1 MTHQF
6 ICRHS
11 GARPQ
16 RLSGFTLVE
25 LLVVIAIIA
34 TLIGLLLPAVQTARE
49 AARRSACSNNMK
61 QIGLG
66 LHSHLSA
73 KKKFPA
79 GYIYTAADNPSPGS
93 NGPPAWGWAVFILP
107 FAEQSQLF
115 DALGS
120 TTSGGRLPKTKLKDM
135 NSSNGGDA
143 LLMTSVPMYRCA
155 SDSAPAYLTNSVKLP
170 SFSSGTSP
178 SACGFSHDNWT
189 KTVATSNYVA
199 SCGYEGGTLPG
210 EPTPPST
217 SSCDTDGSVIYHG
230 RPWCARDPDGI
241 FYGMTDS
248 ALGLAPGKISD
259 GLSKTFAM
267 SERCFKHG
275 AAAWAGNGEF
285 NKYNLRGPWRTLYA
299 NLYINPDNSNSDG
312 NWGNN
317 YGKYSS
323 SYHPGGVNMMFADGS
338 VLFVSEN
345 LDTTVMQYSSDR
357 DDGQVYTTP

>member
-1 MTHQF
+1 MTHQH

-11 GARPQ
+11 GRSPQ
-16 RLSGFTLVE
+16 RLRGFTLVE

-34 TLIGLLLPAVQTARE
+34 TLIGLLLPAVQSARE

-79 GYIYTAADNPSPGS
+79 GYIYNVADNPSA
-93 NGPPAWGWAVFILP
+93 NGPPAWGWAVFIMP
-107 FAEQSQLF
+107 YAEQSQLF
-115 DALGS
+115 DALGAA
-120 TTSGGRLPKTKLKDM
+120 TTGGKIPKTKLKDM
-135 NSSNGGDA
+135 TSSNGGDA
-143 LLMTSVPMYRCA
+143 LLMTSVPMYRCS
-155 SDSAPAYLTNSVKLP
+155 SDNSPVYLTNSVKLP
-170 SFSSGTSP
+170 TFASGTSP
-178 SACGFSHDNWT
+178 SACGFSHTNWM

-199 SCGYEGGTLPG
+199 SCGYEGGPLPG
-210 EPTPPST
+210 EPVPSGQY
-217 SSCDTDGSVIYHG
+217 CDTDGTVIYHG

-241 FYGMTDS
+241 FYGMTDT

-267 SERCFKHG
+267 SERSFAHG

-285 NKYNLRGPWRTLYA
+285 NRYNLRGPWRTLYA

-357 DDGQVYTTP
+357 DDGQFYTAP